1 MSEERRFRDAS
12 GERWRAYQPPT
23 PRAQGIEQ
31 GIEPPSGTGRLGP
44 ERKGELWFKSAG
56 GERRVLLVFP
66 RDWRTLPKEALV
78 RLWEQASI
86 IKHGAI

>member
-23 PRAQGIEQ
+23 PGAQGIGHPDGPAE
-31 GIEPPSGTGRLGP
+31 LGP

-56 GERRVLLVFP
+56 GERRVLLEFP
-66 RDWRTLPKEALV
+66 RDWRTLPEEALV